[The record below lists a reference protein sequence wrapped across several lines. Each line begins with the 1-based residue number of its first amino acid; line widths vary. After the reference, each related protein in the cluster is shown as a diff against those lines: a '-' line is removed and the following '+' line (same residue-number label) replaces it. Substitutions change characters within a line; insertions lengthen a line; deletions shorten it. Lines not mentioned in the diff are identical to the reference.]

1 MASINRLA
9 WTLNY
14 SSLQLSSVSVCPSPT
29 APNPLN
35 ILSQITSL
43 WSLSCISNCQCF
55 RSLPLRLPD
64 FRVAISLIPSRFN
77 ATPRNLGF
85 KKSLLVMCFHRQ
97 AATLRIF
104 RSRNLCALEKDLQ
117 SLKGPFGGWGVGRNN
132 NNKKNSVWSLHFNEH
147 PYWFR
152 ALCPV
157 FAYLRQNAALEQ
169 NCCLSSLCGF
179 WKTIF
184 ILTVHFYSTWKNM
197 LAFHFHADHGTIC
210 PLSLDLLAGG

>member
-1 MASINRLA
+1 M
-9 WTLNY
+9 
-14 SSLQLSSVSVCPSPT
+14 SVCPSPT
-29 APNPLN
+29 APSPL
-35 ILSQITSL
+35 IVLSQITSL

-64 FRVAISLIPSRFN
+64 FRVAISLIPSLFN

-85 KKSLLVMCFHRQ
+85 KRSLVMCFHCQ
-97 AATLRIF
+97 AAALRIF
-104 RSRNLCALEKDLQ
+104 RSGICVLWRRAY
-117 SLKGPFGGWGVGRNN
+117 SLLRDHLGGWRGWVEA
-132 NNKKNSVWSLHFNEH
+132 KKKQNSVWSLHLNEH

-169 NCCLSSLCGF
+169 NCCLSIFLL
-179 WKTIF
+179 WLLKRIF